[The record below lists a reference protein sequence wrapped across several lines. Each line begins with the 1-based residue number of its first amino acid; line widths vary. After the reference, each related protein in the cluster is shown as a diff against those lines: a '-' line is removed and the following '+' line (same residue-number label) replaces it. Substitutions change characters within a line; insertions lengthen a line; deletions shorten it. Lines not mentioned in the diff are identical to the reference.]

1 MRESGRQSVSERA
14 RQKTEKKEK
23 RTESEA
29 P

>member
-1 MRESGRQSVSERA
+1 MGESRRQSVSERA
-14 RQKTEKKEK
+14 RKKTEKKEK